1 MVGDRPVEFT
11 LREKIAEIESDAKY
25 CRHKAEQCERRKKD
39 VEREARS
46 VFEQM
51 GFREKNL
58 GCLFGG
64 NKELVARRRGLLR
77 EAEDC
82 AQKAI
87 ALTVRATDLA
97 CSVMDVVS
105 SHLSTT
111 SEEFKVLL
119 LRRDAAYEAKRATD
133 SYLEKIADAIEEV
146 REAESMENMDLFTKS
161 KWISLMSSQAVS
173 EAKDAI
179 GRVRGATA
187 SFRRAISEY
196 NDFRGEPKKDADEYL
211 EEDAGDV
218 YDTLDLMLDLAFDGF
233 DFGSLATI
241 SSLNDAKNKLERL
254 RSKVLRNKKLIDG
267 SHRELG
273 EVVQGRVRK
282 ALKEC
287 E

>member
-1 MVGDRPVEFT
+1 MAGDFVLGNLQLKVAKVEN
-11 LREKIAEIESDAKY
+11 EAKH

-46 VFEQM
+46 LFEQM
-51 GFREKNL
+51 GFREKYL
-58 GCLFGG
+58 GGLFGG
-64 NKELVARRRGLLR
+64 NKELIARRRGLLR

-87 ALTVRATDLA
+87 ELTVQAKNLA
-97 CSVMDVVS
+97 SSVVDVVS
-105 SHLSTT
+105 SHLSGTNA
-111 SEEFKVLL
+111 EFKDLL

-133 SYLEKIADAIEEV
+133 SYLQKIDGAIEEV

-161 KWISLMSSQAVS
+161 KWVSLMSHQAVS
-173 EAKDAI
+173 EAKDAMN
-179 GRVRGATA
+179 RVRRATA

-211 EEDAGDV
+211 EGDV
-218 YDTLDLMLDLAFDGF
+218 GDVDDTFDLMLDLAFDGF

-267 SHRELG
+267 LHSELG
-273 EVVQGRVRK
+273 EIVQHKICK
-282 ALKEC
+282 ALKAC

>member
-1 MVGDRPVEFT
+1 MVGDRPVEIS
-11 LREKIAEIESDAKY
+11 LREKIAEIESDVKY
-25 CRHKAEQCERRKKD
+25 RRHKAEQYEKRKKD
-39 VEREARS
+39 VEREVQG

-51 GFREKNL
+51 GFREKYL

-64 NKELVARRRGLLR
+64 NKELVARYRGLIR

-82 AQKAI
+82 AQKAVDF
-87 ALTVRATDLA
+87 TVQATDLA
-97 CSVMDVVS
+97 SSVMDVAS
-105 SHLSTT
+105 NYLSRTNV
-111 SEEFKVLL
+111 EFKDLL

-133 SYLEKIADAIEEV
+133 SYLEKIDDAIKEV

-161 KWISLMSSQAVS
+161 KWISLMSNQAVS
-173 EAKDAI
+173 EAKSAI

-196 NDFRGEPKKDADEYL
+196 NDFRGEPKKDVEEYL
-211 EEDAGDV
+211 EEDVRDV
-218 YDTLDLMLDLAFDGF
+218 DDTLDLMLDLAFDGF

-241 SSLNDAKNKLERL
+241 SSLNDAKNKLELL
-254 RSKVLRNKKLIDG
+254 RSKVLRNKKLVDG
-267 SHRELG
+267 LYRGLAEI
-273 EVVQGRVRK
+273 VQGRVRK